1 MSNYY
6 LTVLVKN
13 DFDEK
18 ERKELFESIKKNFAK
33 LSKEDL
39 WGSRDLTY
47 PIKHNEKAFY
57 AHFEFEGEPSKIP
70 SLDKSLKLNE
80 DILRYLLLK
89 VK

>member
-18 ERKELFESIKKNFAK
+18 EKKELFESIKKNFAK
-33 LSKEDL
+33 LKKEDL
-39 WGSRDLTY
+39 WGSRDLAY

>member
-39 WGSRDLTY
+39 WGSRDLAY